1 LPLTQLMNDTA
12 ASQRD
17 SRSVIPFVL
26 KRLRAE
32 RQLNNSPG
40 SLLTAGRNLLSAV
53 RYPHSTQDWLS
64 GLGVFERRHALPPA
78 LPETVTKPLS
88 TFAVHQLSL
97 MQRIA
102 LLRSH
107 YSLAAKTLP
116 TSVLTT
122 LWTGFNVDL
131 GNVMGK
137 KGKNYHLKLEPARHC
152 GKEGEYSFTFADE
165 GGLELAKLTFTLAT
179 LTSVTTERVLLIGGL
194 QGPSSCS
201 GADAKERIITATRDL
216 SGLRPKMAVFVVAS
230 AFAAACGATS
240 LRAVSN
246 RTHTINADARY
257 QRRKLQADY
266 DAFWIE
272 RGGARTDWGFKIP
285 LDAATPHRACRN
297 EQRAQIATLVNR
309 LLQLEDIRVFSADGV
324 QPLPDA
330 APT

>member
-1 LPLTQLMNDTA
+1 MGRWRGEFLLPLTELMNDTA
-12 ASQRD
+12 AFQRD
-17 SRSVIPFVL
+17 GRSVIPFIL

-32 RQLNNSPG
+32 RQLKNSPG

-53 RYPHSTQDWLS
+53 RYPQATRDWLS

-78 LPETVTKPLS
+78 LPETVTKPLG

-97 MQRIA
+97 AQRIA

-107 YSLAAKTLP
+107 YFLAAKTLP
-116 TSVLTT
+116 ASVLTT

-131 GNVMGK
+131 GNVRGK
-137 KGKNYHLKLEPARHC
+137 KGKNYHLTLEPARHC
-152 GKEGEYSFTFADE
+152 GKEGEYSFTLVDE
-165 GGLELAKLTFTLAT
+165 GGLELAKLTFTLTT
-179 LTSVTTERVLLIGGL
+179 LTSMERVLLIGGL

-201 GADAKERIITATRDL
+201 GVDAKERIITATRDL

-246 RTHTINADARY
+246 RTHTINADAQY
-257 QRRKLQADY
+257 QRRKLHSDY

-272 RGGARTDWGFKIP
+272 RGGALTDWGFKIP
-285 LDAATPHRACRN
+285 LDAPTPHRACRN
-297 EQRAQIATLVNR
+297 EQRAQIATLLNR
-309 LLQLEDIRVFSADGV
+309 LLQSDDTR
-324 QPLPDA
+324 
-330 APT
+330 